1 MIQDRW
7 ADLPVRMASAVVLL
21 LIFSASLYFGRI
33 GVLILGLVAVVAMQW
48 ELARMFGLNRWR
60 LVAVALVAGL
70 GWLPMAAQPIVLTQS
85 LTLAAAVGFLPIMLG
100 AVFISHDRMMHIGYG
115 GLLTVGMLS
124 YWFLAL
130 TFGALGIAVLA
141 SVVILSDIGGYIAG
155 RWIGGPKFWPAISP
169 KKTWSGIVAG
179 WLLAGL
185 FGLYLMQQ
193 IGALWPVPVAI
204 FVAFGAQMGDFAESW
219 VKRRRG
225 VKDSSQLIPGHGGF
239 LDRLDGFIGGAA
251 TFGLIT
257 ALFLS

>member
-60 LVAVALVAGL
+60 LVAVAVVAGL

-124 YWFLAL
+124 YWYPCVDVR
-130 TFGALGIAVLA
+130 GAWHRGLGQCGHTIGYWRLYRWTMDRWREVLA
-141 SVVILSDIGGYIAG
+141 SCKPSKNLERHCWQGGC
-155 RWIGGPKFWPAISP
+155 W
-169 KKTWSGIVAG
+169 
-179 WLLAGL
+179 
-185 FGLYLMQQ
+185 Q
-193 IGALWPVPVAI
+193 
-204 FVAFGAQMGDFAESW
+204 
-219 VKRRRG
+219 
-225 VKDSSQLIPGHGGF
+225 GF
-239 LDRLDGFIGGAA
+239 LVC
-251 TFGLIT
+251 T
-257 ALFLS
+257 